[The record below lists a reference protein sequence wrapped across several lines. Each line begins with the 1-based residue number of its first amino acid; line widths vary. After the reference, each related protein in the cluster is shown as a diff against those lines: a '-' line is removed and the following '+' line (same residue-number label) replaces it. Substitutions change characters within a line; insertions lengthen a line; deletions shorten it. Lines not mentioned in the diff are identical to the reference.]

1 MARPLRVCLLA
12 ATGLL
17 LAGCLS
23 AEPRFVEAQQVSA
36 EQREALLATE
46 GAGGGEDG
54 GDGGGGAASA
64 EFIAIDIAYEDA
76 PTELPAGPIE
86 MTLVNNGAIEHNV
99 VIEELDDRLVLD
111 AAGGETDRAEIE
123 LEAGEYTYYC
133 DIAGHRAAGMEGEL
147 TVTG

>member
-12 ATGLL
+12 VTGLL

-46 GAGGGEDG
+46 GAGEGGSGGE
-54 GDGGGGAASA
+54 GGAASA
-64 EFIAIDIAYEDA
+64 EFVAIDIAYEEA
-76 PTELPAGPIE
+76 PDELPAGPVE
-86 MTLVNNGAIEHNV
+86 MSLVNNGAIEHNV
-99 VIEELDDRLVLD
+99 VIEELDNRKVLD
-111 AAGGETDRAEIE
+111 AAGGETDRAEVE
-123 LEAGEYTYYC
+123 LEAGEYTYFC
-133 DIAGHRAAGMEGEL
+133 DVAGHRAAGMEGEL